1 MPPGRAG
8 VHGAPFLLNRRCRL
22 VTLDQIF
29 AFSILAG
36 TLGLFVWGRI
46 PYDVVAMLALLA
58 GLVTGIVPAKEAF
71 AGFGDDIVVIVA
83 GALVVSAAVARSG
96 AVESAMRPL
105 LPRLTSANT
114 QVPVLV
120 AAVMVASVFTKNI
133 GALAL
138 FMPVAL
144 QMARRTGTPPSALL
158 MPMAF
163 ASLLGGLVTLIGT
176 SPNIIVARVREEV
189 LGQPFGMF
197 DYAPV
202 GIAVSLAGL
211 VFLTFGWRLLPRG
224 RRAQASLQSAIAL
237 ADYATEADVPPES
250 PVAGKD
256 IAALQALSDGGV
268 TVAALLR
275 EGERRD
281 APGDDCLLR
290 AGDRL
295 ILAGEPEALEGVVAR
310 ANLVLHAEKHA
321 PDPTPE
327 QELAVVEGVVT
338 GESPLV
344 RATPASARLAERFGV
359 SLLAVSRRG
368 ERIAERLNTLRL
380 RAGDVIILKGEADRL
395 PDALATLRVLPL
407 TEREMPLGRS
417 RRSLIPVLVLGVAMA
432 VVGLNLVPVAVAF
445 FAASV
450 ILLVVRALSPAEAYQ
465 AVDWPVI
472 VLLGALIPVSEAVRS
487 TGGTDLIAGWLSGA
501 VEGLPALG
509 ALGLIMI
516 VAMAVTPF
524 LNNAATVLMMGPIAA
539 SLAQRLGL
547 SPDPFLM
554 AVAVGAACDFLT
566 PIGHQCNT
574 LVMGPGG
581 YRFGDYWRL
590 GLPLSILVLLVG
602 VPMIAL
608 VWPLAA
614 G

>member
-1 MPPGRAG
+1 M
-8 VHGAPFLLNRRCRL
+8 
-22 VTLDQIF
+22 TLDQGF
-29 AFSILAG
+29 AFAILAG
-36 TLGLFVWGRI
+36 TLGLFAWGRL

-58 GLVTGIVPAKEAF
+58 GIVTGIVPMKAAF
-71 AGFGDDIVVIVA
+71 AGFGDEIVVIVA

-105 LPRLTSANT
+105 LPHLGSARS

-120 AAVMVASVFTKNI
+120 AAVMLASVFTKNI
-133 GALAL
+133 GALTL

-144 QMARRTGTPPSALL
+144 QLARRTGTPPSALL
-158 MPMAF
+158 MPMSF

-176 SPNIIVARVREEV
+176 SPNIIVARVRAE
-189 LGQPFGMF
+189 LIGQPFGMF

-202 GIAVSLAGL
+202 GLAVSAAGL
-211 VFLTFGWRLLPRG
+211 VFLAFGWRLLPHG
-224 RRAQASLQSAIAL
+224 RRAQASLQSAIAIP
-237 ADYATEADVPPES
+237 AYTTEATLPEGSPMAGRDV
-250 PVAGKD
+250 
-256 IAALQALSDGGV
+256 AALQALSDDGV

-275 EGERRD
+275 GGERLD
-281 APGDDCLLR
+281 APAGDCLLR

-295 ILAGEPEALEGVVAR
+295 ILAGEPEGLEALVAR
-310 ANLVLHAEKHA
+310 AKLVLQAEKHA
-321 PDPTPE
+321 PAPSSE
-327 QELAVVEGVVT
+327 EKLAVVEGVVT

-344 RATPASARLAERFGV
+344 RSTPARARLGERFGV

-380 RAGDVIILKGEADRL
+380 RAGDVVILKGQAGHL
-395 PDALATLRVLPL
+395 PDTLATLRILPL
-407 TEREMPLGRS
+407 TERGVPLGQS
-417 RRSLIPVLVLGVAMA
+417 RRSLLPILVLAGAMA
-432 VVGLNLVPVAVAF
+432 VVALNLVPVAVAF

-450 ILLVVRALSPAEAYQ
+450 ILLLLRALAPAEAYQ

-487 TGGTDLIAGWLSGA
+487 TGGTDLIAGWLSGL
-501 VEGLPALG
+501 VEHLPPLG
-509 ALGLIMI
+509 ALGLIMLA
-516 VAMAVTPF
+516 AMAVTPF

-539 SLAQRLGL
+539 GLAQRLGL

-554 AVAVGAACDFLT
+554 AVAIGAACDFLT
-566 PIGHQCNT
+566 PVGHQCNT

-590 GLPLSILVLLVG
+590 GLPLSLIVLLVG

-608 VWPLAA
+608 VWPLRAA

>member
-1 MPPGRAG
+1 
-8 VHGAPFLLNRRCRL
+8 

-29 AFSILAG
+29 AFAILGG

-58 GLVTGIVPAKEAF
+58 GLVTGIIPAKEAF

-120 AAVMVASVFTKNI
+120 AAVMLASVFTKNI

-202 GIAVSLAGL
+202 GVAVSLVGL
-211 VFLTFGWRLLPRG
+211 VFLAFGWRLLPRG

-256 IAALQALSDGGV
+256 ISALQALSDGGV

-281 APGDDCLLR
+281 TPGGDCLLR

-295 ILAGEPEALEGVVAR
+295 ILAGEPEALEGLVAR
-310 ANLVLHAEKHA
+310 AKLVLHAEKHA
-321 PDPTPE
+321 PEPTPE

-359 SLLAVSRRG
+359 GLLAVSRRG

-380 RAGDVIILKGEADRL
+380 RAGDVVILKGETDRL
-395 PDALATLRVLPL
+395 PDTLATLRVLPL
-407 TEREMPLGRS
+407 TEREVPLGRS
-417 RRSLIPVLVLGVAMA
+417 RRSLIPIIVLAVAMA
-432 VVGLNLVPVAVAF
+432 VVGLNLVSVTVAF

-450 ILLVVRALSPAEAYQ
+450 ILLLVRALSPAEAYQ

-501 VEGLPALG
+501 VEGLPPLG

-614 G
+614 R